1 MLKERT
7 EQDTPQGHL
16 GGEPKR
22 IVTVRE
28 KRETLVRLTRHGNEL
43 QGLPHHD
50 LPDPTTIRSKRQW
63 EKEMA
68 IWRMK
73 SRRETDTFGSDKQ
86 DKHAATTKMYECELT
101 TSEIEGTPDN
111 TKAI

>member
-1 MLKERT
+1 MPKERT
-7 EQDTPQGHL
+7 EKYNTEARL
-16 GGEPKR
+16 GGEPKK
-22 IVTVRE
+22 VLTVRG
-28 KRETLVRLTRHGNEL
+28 KRETLVRQIRHDNEL

-73 SRRETDTFGSDKQ
+73 SRGTTDTLESDKQ
-86 DKHAATTKMYECELT
+86 DKHEATTKMYECELT
-101 TSEIEGTPDN
+101 TPEIEGTPDN
-111 TKAI
+111 TKAV

>member
-22 IVTVRE
+22 VVTVRE

-50 LPDPTTIRSKRQW
+50 LPDPTIIRSRRQW
-63 EKEMA
+63 EREMA
-68 IWRMK
+68 MWRMK
-73 SRRETDTFGSDKQ
+73 SRGETDTFDSDKQ

-101 TSEIEGTPDN
+101 TTEIEGRPDN
-111 TKAI
+111 TNAI